1 MIDLIGH
8 SVGRYQIVERLG
20 VGGMATVYRAHDE
33 RLERDV
39 AIKFMRTEVFTDET
53 FLKRFEREAKALAR
67 LSHPNIVKVLDY
79 GEHEGMPYLVMEY
92 VRGETLKQRLGK
104 PIPWQEAAR
113 MLLPVAQALE
123 YTHRQNIIHRDVKP
137 TNFLVGDSGHL
148 MLSDFGIA
156 KILDRP
162 EAVQL
167 TGTGVGLGTPE
178 YMAPEQ
184 GLGKPVDRRADI
196 YSLGVVFYE
205 MVTGR
210 KPFQADTPMAVLY
223 KQVTDPLPSPHNFVA
238 DLPDFVEQVIVK
250 ALAKKPEDRYQD
262 MASFARALQDLAEK
276 PASYM
281 TGAQSADWVTQLAGK
296 ATSPGGAPAEQKA
309 GKKPSSAGAKTPLK
323 KSSRLWITCGA
334 LVVVGICI
342 TVVAVT
348 GGFGAL
354 LAIFGPEPEG
364 LGVDVLAPGTVAA
377 GEEFI
382 ITVNLTNSGTKDIT
396 VDQIQIP
403 NALLTAAV
411 GMGSEPASSG
421 QVDYGDATAYQFA
434 LLLAPG
440 ETKSVD
446 FQFKSLT
453 PGDFSGDLD
462 VVVGTRRKTA
472 GVRVVISEAQV
483 ASNPATP
490 MGPSPTPGELIPFDA
505 VVQIVVMVNLDGDAV
520 QGWWGSGTII
530 SPDGLILTNAHVV
543 SSTPDFPVDDLIVA
557 LTVEQDQPPHP
568 QYYAEILQVDAQLDI
583 AVIRVSTDL
592 DSNPVDAAS
601 LNLPYTQLGDSDQ
614 LKLGDALV
622 ILGYP
627 SIGGQTI
634 TLTRGEVS
642 GFTAESGY
650 GNRAFIKTSATIA
663 GGNSGGLAANQTG
676 EIIGIPTQLGYGGK
690 DQYADCRRLADT
702 NEDGVVDERD
712 SCIPT
717 GGFINALRPI
727 NLAIPYIEAAQRGE
741 VNVLP
746 TAVPT
751 PVVML
756 PTRSPS
762 ETQDTLIM
770 QDDFSD
776 PTSGWYEGTS
786 DDSRYSYLNG
796 SYVIDV
802 YPEERIVWVY
812 LGEDLDDVEIS
823 IDALMESP
831 VGDSG
836 HGILCRYQDENN
848 FYGFDVTEDGYIAIW
863 KRTPSDYIFLYDWQ
877 YVRELDGYL
886 QGRLTA
892 ICEGDYLALAVDGI
906 ILAEVYDSEYTSGDI
921 GVFVE
926 TYTAGDTSVAFDNFE
941 VYQR

>member
-8 SVGRYQIVERLG
+8 SIGRYQIVERLG

-33 RLERDV
+33 RLDRDV

-79 GEHEGMPYLVMEY
+79 GDHESMPYLVMEY

-104 PIPWQEAAR
+104 PIPWREAAR

-156 KILDRP
+156 KILDHP

-250 ALAKKPEDRYQD
+250 ALAKKPEERYQD
-262 MASFARALQDLAEK
+262 MASFAKTLQDLAEK
-276 PASYM
+276 PAPYPVDSR
-281 TGAQSADWVTQLAGK
+281 SADWVTQLGGKAPATAGQPAEKSAGK
-296 ATSPGGAPAEQKA
+296 RQSGAA
-309 GKKPSSAGAKTPLK
+309 AKTPLK

-334 LVVVGICI
+334 LFVVGICI

-354 LAIFGPEPEG
+354 LAIFGPSPEG
-364 LGVDVLAPGTVAA
+364 LGVDVIAPGTVEA
-377 GEEFI
+377 GQEFV

-403 NALLTAAV
+403 NNLLAAAV
-411 GMGSEPASSG
+411 GMGTEPASSS
-421 QVDYGDATAYQFA
+421 QVDYTDATAYEFA

-440 ETKSVD
+440 ESKAVN
-446 FQFKSLT
+446 FHFKSLT
-453 PGDFSGDLD
+453 PGDYSGDLD

-483 ASNPATP
+483 ASNQATLVE
-490 MGPSPTPGELIPFDA
+490 PSPTPGERIPFDA
-505 VVQIVVMVNLDGDAV
+505 VVQIVVMVDLDGDLV
-520 QGWWGSGTII
+520 EGWWGSGTII

-543 SSTPDFPVDDLIVA
+543 SSTADFPVEDLIVA

-583 AVIRVSTDL
+583 AVIQVSTDL
-592 DSNPVDAAS
+592 DRNPVDAAS
-601 LNLPYTQLGDSDQ
+601 LDLPYTQLGDSDM

-702 NEDGVVDERD
+702 NEDGVIDERD
-712 SCIPT
+712 NCIPT

-751 PVVML
+751 PVVRL

-762 ETQDTLIM
+762 EIQDTLIM

-776 PTSGWYEGTS
+776 PASGWYEGTS
-786 DDSRYSYLNG
+786 DDSRYSYQDG

-812 LGEDLDDVEIS
+812 LGENLDDVEIS
-823 IDALMESP
+823 IDAFVESP

-848 FYGFDVTEDGYIAIW
+848 FYGLDVTEDGYIAIW
-863 KRTPSDYIFLYDWQ
+863 KSIPEDYIFLYDWQ
-877 YVRELDGYL
+877 YVRELDGHPPA
-886 QGRLTA
+886 RLTA
-892 ICEGDYLALAVDGI
+892 ICDGDYLGLAVDGV
-906 ILAEVYDSEYTSGDI
+906 ILAEAYDSDYSSGDI

-926 TYTAGDTSVAFDNFE
+926 TYTAGNVSVAFDNFE

>member
-8 SVGRYQIVERLG
+8 SVGRYKIVERLG
-20 VGGMATVYRAHDE
+20 VGGMATVYRAYDE
-33 RLERDV
+33 GLERDV
-39 AIKFMRTEVFTDET
+39 AIKFMRTEVFTDEI

-79 GEHEGMPYLVMEY
+79 GEYEGMPYLVMEY
-92 VRGETLKQRLGK
+92 VRGETLKQCLGK
-104 PIPWQEAAR
+104 PIPWREAAR
-113 MLLPVAQALE
+113 MLLPAARALE

-184 GLGKPVDRRADI
+184 GLGKPIDMRADI

-205 MVTGR
+205 MITGR

-223 KQVTDPLPSPHNFVA
+223 RQMTDPLPSPHNFVA
-238 DLPDFVEQVIVK
+238 ELPDYVEQVIVK

-262 MASFARALQDLAEK
+262 MASFAGALQELAEK
-276 PASYM
+276 PV
-281 TGAQSADWVTQLAGK
+281 THGDQPQSADWVTKLGGK
-296 ATSPGGAPAEQKA
+296 ATSPAIQPPEQTA
-309 GKKPSSAGAKTPLK
+309 GKKPSGATARTPLK

-334 LVVVGICI
+334 LVAVGICI
-342 TVVAVT
+342 SVVAIT

-364 LGVDVLAPGTVAA
+364 LSVEVITPGNVEV
-377 GEEFI
+377 GQEFDI
-382 ITVNLTNSGTKDIT
+382 SVNLTNSGTKDIT
-396 VDQIQIP
+396 VDQIQFP
-403 NALLTAAV
+403 NNLLAAAV

-421 QVDYGDATAYQFA
+421 QVDYTDATAYGFA

-440 ETKSVD
+440 KSRSVD
-446 FQFKSLT
+446 FHFKSLT
-453 PGDFSGDLD
+453 AGDYSGDLN

-483 ASNPATP
+483 AGNQVTPAE
-490 MGPSPTPGELIPFDA
+490 PSPTPGELIPFDA
-505 VVQIVVMVNLDGDAV
+505 VVQIVAMINLDGDLV

-543 SSTPDFPVDDLIVA
+543 SSTPDFPVEELIVA

-568 QYYAEILQVDAQLDI
+568 QYYAQILQVDAQLDI
-583 AVIRVSTDL
+583 AVIRVSADM
-592 DSNPVDAAS
+592 DRNPVDSTS
-601 LNLPYTQLGDSDQ
+601 LSLPYTQLGDSDKLQ
-614 LKLGDALV
+614 LGDALV

-663 GGNSGGLAANQTG
+663 GGNSGGLAANQVG

-702 NEDGVVDERD
+702 NEDGVIDERD

-727 NLAIPYIEAAQRGE
+727 NLAIPYIEAAQHGE

-746 TAVPT
+746 TAAPT
-751 PVVML
+751 PVVVL

-762 ETQDTLIM
+762 EKQDTLIM

-776 PTSGWYEGTS
+776 PSSGWYEGTS
-786 DDSRYSYLNG
+786 DDSSYSYQDG
-796 SYVIDV
+796 SYKIDV
-802 YPEERIVWVY
+802 YPEERIVWSY
-812 LGEDLDDVEIS
+812 LGEDLGDVEIS
-823 IDALMESP
+823 IDVFMESP

-848 FYGFDVTEDGYIAIW
+848 FYGFDVTEDGYVAIW
-863 KRTPSDYIFLYDWQ
+863 KRTPNDYVFLYDWQ
-877 YVRELDGYL
+877 YIRELEGKL
-886 QGRLTA
+886 QAQLTA
-892 ICEGDYLALAVDGI
+892 ICDGEYLALTVDGVL
-906 ILAEVYDSEYTSGDI
+906 LAEAYDSDYTSGDI

-926 TYTAGDTSVAFDNFE
+926 TYTAGNVSVAFDNFE
-941 VYQR
+941 LYQR